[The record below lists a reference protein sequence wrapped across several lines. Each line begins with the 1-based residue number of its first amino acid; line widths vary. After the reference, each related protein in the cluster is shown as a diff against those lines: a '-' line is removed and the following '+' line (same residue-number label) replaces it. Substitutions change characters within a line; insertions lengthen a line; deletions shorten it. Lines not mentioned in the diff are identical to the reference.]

1 MANAGSSSSRLRFK
15 GHHNLRYRILLSI
28 LSQRPLL
35 VTEIRAN
42 ADNPGIKDFEV
53 SFLRLIERLTNG
65 TLVEINYT
73 GTEIYVKPGM
83 LLGGSVVHQCPES
96 RAVGWFLEPCLVLG
110 LFGKQDLKL
119 TLRGVTSNDR
129 DVSADTLRTS
139 YLPHLSSFIPAT
151 VTVPLELRI
160 LKRGLLPGGGG
171 EIVYSSPSIR
181 AVKAGYD
188 FTSPGSIT
196 KIRGLAHCVRVNP
209 QFAQR
214 LVNGAKEVLS
224 PLCSDTR
231 IYTDVYR
238 GQESGKSP
246 GYGLTLVASSTTQAV
261 HSAEAVSAPTTAAP
275 GQAGSITPAPQ
286 QTPEE
291 LGASAAFALLS
302 QLDRGSCVD
311 AGIEW
316 MVCLLM
322 ALGSEDVGRVRLA
335 GPFDPQLVLFLR
347 DLKDILGVTMKIRPH
362 EELKDVHL
370 VSCVGIGF
378 TNIAKKS

>member
-129 DVSADTLRTS
+129 DVS
-139 YLPHLSSFIPAT
+139 
-151 VTVPLELRI
+151 
-160 LKRGLLPGGGG
+160 
-171 EIVYSSPSIR
+171 
-181 AVKAGYD
+181 
-188 FTSPGSIT
+188 
-196 KIRGLAHCVRVNP
+196 
-209 QFAQR
+209 
-214 LVNGAKEVLS
+214 
-224 PLCSDTR
+224 
-231 IYTDVYR
+231 
-238 GQESGKSP
+238 
-246 GYGLTLVASSTTQAV
+246 
-261 HSAEAVSAPTTAAP
+261 
-275 GQAGSITPAPQ
+275 
-286 QTPEE
+286 
-291 LGASAAFALLS
+291 
-302 QLDRGSCVD
+302 VD
-311 AGIEW
+311 
-316 MVCLLM
+316 
-322 ALGSEDVGRVRLA
+322 
-335 GPFDPQLVLFLR
+335 
-347 DLKDILGVTMKIRPH
+347 
-362 EELKDVHL
+362 
-370 VSCVGIGF
+370 
-378 TNIAKKS
+378 